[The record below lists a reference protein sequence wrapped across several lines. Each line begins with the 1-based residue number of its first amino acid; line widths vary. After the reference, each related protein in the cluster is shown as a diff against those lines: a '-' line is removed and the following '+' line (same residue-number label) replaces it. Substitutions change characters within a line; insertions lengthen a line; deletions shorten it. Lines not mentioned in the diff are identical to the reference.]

1 MAINFFKK
9 EKLLLLE
16 YSPYNGRDWVRP
28 EFEADKDVTIA
39 KIFIFKK
46 EDLYDEEDENSKF
59 RYEEAS
65 VTLVFG
71 KLDIEEKYYEV
82 EGRKLGISYN
92 ISFDKNINIYP
103 SYFTCEGISI
113 FRHIAKVV
121 TGDIK
126 IGIEDDECINIKT
139 FERLIEKF
147 PNSYELK
154 LYAEKRITAII
165 RDEFDKTKDA
175 EKKYEKYMGKKYS
188 KSDVIS
194 SDITKEFEREKYN
207 EIYQTLTEM
216 LKNQDIYTEPVWQ
229 NQILEILTII
239 FPKYLYV
246 LKEVPVN
253 DYYNGKIRKI
263 DFTLI
268 DYNGN
273 IDIIEIKRPNDKP
286 ILTNNPYRENF
297 VPLRELSGAIM
308 QIEKY
313 LFHLTKGGKKSEK
326 IINEHFHSKFT
337 SSLNIKII
345 NPTGIVIMGRDTSF
359 NKDQTADFEIIK
371 RKYKNIID
379 IITYDDLLL
388 RLKRIIEKYSEK

>member
-16 YSPYNGRDWVRP
+16 YSPYNGRDWVRA
-28 EFEADKDVTIA
+28 EFEVNKDVIISKT
-39 KIFIFKK
+39 FIFNK
-46 EDLYDEEDENSKF
+46 EDLYDEEDESNEF
-59 RYEEAS
+59 NYEEAS
-65 VTLVFG
+65 VLLVFG
-71 KLDIEEKYYEV
+71 KLDIEGKYYEI

-92 ISFDKNINIYP
+92 ILFDKNITIYP
-103 SYFTCEGISI
+103 YYFTCNGISI
-113 FRHIAKVV
+113 FRHIANVV

-126 IGIEDDECINIKT
+126 IGIEDDDCIRIQT

-147 PNSYELK
+147 PNSYELR

-165 RDEFDKTKDA
+165 RDDFEKTKDA
-175 EKKYEKYMGKKYS
+175 EKKYEKYMRTKYS
-188 KSDVIS
+188 KSDI
-194 SDITKEFEREKYN
+194 ITHTITIDFEKEKYKD
-207 EIYQTLTEM
+207 IYQTLTEM
-216 LKNQDIYTEPVWQ
+216 LKNQDEYIEKVWQ
-229 NQILEILTII
+229 KQILEILTII

-246 LKEVPVN
+246 LPEVPVN
-253 DYYNGKIRKI
+253 DFYNDKKRRI

-273 IDIIEIKRPNDKP
+273 IDIIEIKKPDDKP
-286 ILTNNPYRENF
+286 ILTDNLYRENH
-297 VPLRELSGAIM
+297 VPLRELSGTIM

-313 LFHLTKGGKKSEK
+313 LFHLTKGGKKSETL
-326 IINEHFHSKFT
+326 INEHFHSKFT

-345 NPTGIVIMGRDTSF
+345 NPTGIVIMGRDKSL
-359 NKDQTADFEIIK
+359 NENQISDFEIIK

-388 RLKRIIEKYSEK
+388 RLERIIKKYL

>member
-1 MAINFFKK
+1 MAIKFFKK

-16 YSPYNGRDWVRP
+16 YSPYDGRDWVRF

-39 KIFIFKK
+39 KTFIFKK
-46 EDLYDEEDENSKF
+46 EDLYDEEDKSHEFS
-59 RYEEAS
+59 YEEAS
-65 VTLVFG
+65 VTLIFG
-71 KLDIEEKYYEV
+71 KLDTEGKYYEI
-82 EGRKLGISYN
+82 EGRKLDISYN
-92 ISFDKNINIYP
+92 IFFDKNINFYP
-103 SYFTCEGISI
+103 NYFICEGISI

-147 PNSYELK
+147 PTSYELK

-165 RDEFDKTKDA
+165 RDEFDKTRDA

-188 KSDVIS
+188 KSDVIE
-194 SDITKEFEREKYN
+194 SDITKEFEKEKYVYIH
-207 EIYQTLTEM
+207 EKLTEM
-216 LKNQDIYTEPVWQ
+216 LKNQDMYTEPVWQ
-229 NQILEILTII
+229 KQILEILTII
-239 FPKYLYV
+239 FPKYLHV
-246 LKEVPVN
+246 LPEVPVN
-253 DYYNGKIRKI
+253 DYYNEKRRRI

-273 IDIIEIKRPNDKP
+273 IDIIEIKRPHDKP
-286 ILTNNPYRENF
+286 ILTDNPYRDNY
-297 VPLRELSGAIM
+297 VPLRELSGTIM

-326 IINEHFHSKFT
+326 LINEYFHSKFI

-345 NPTGIVIMGRDTSF
+345 NPIGIVIMGRDKSL
-359 NKDQTADFEIIK
+359 NKDQIADFEIIK

-388 RLKRIIEKYSEK
+388 RLERIIEKYS